1 MSVKLEVT
9 EMRLIVIL
17 YKNNIQRVDQFSVV
31 CCFIDI
37 DICKYEKPGVVRGHN
52 KGIRWLKATEQTEQ
66 LLAEELV
73 RSYLSRFWPLCKFK
87 YNFTQSNVF
96 VYPAEGHS

>member
-9 EMRLIVIL
+9 EMRFSVIL

-31 CCFIDI
+31 VALS
-37 DICKYEKPGVVRGHN
+37 ICKYEKPGVVRGHN

-73 RSYLSRFWPLCKFK
+73 R
-87 YNFTQSNVF
+87 
-96 VYPAEGHS
+96 

>member
-1 MSVKLEVT
+1 MRLISYEGVKLIKKKKFVVIMSVKLEVT
-9 EMRLIVIL
+9 EMRFSVIL

-52 KGIRWLKATEQTEQ
+52 KGIR
-66 LLAEELV
+66 
-73 RSYLSRFWPLCKFK
+73 
-87 YNFTQSNVF
+87 
-96 VYPAEGHS
+96 

>member
-9 EMRLIVIL
+9 EMRFSVIL

-37 DICKYEKPGVVRGHN
+37 CKY
-52 KGIRWLKATEQTEQ
+52 
-66 LLAEELV
+66 
-73 RSYLSRFWPLCKFK
+73 
-87 YNFTQSNVF
+87 
-96 VYPAEGHS
+96 

>member
-9 EMRLIVIL
+9 EMRFSVIL

-37 DICKYEKPGVVRGHN
+37 DICKYEKSGVVRGHN
-52 KGIRWLKATEQTEQ
+52 KGIR
-66 LLAEELV
+66 
-73 RSYLSRFWPLCKFK
+73 
-87 YNFTQSNVF
+87 
-96 VYPAEGHS
+96 

>member
-9 EMRLIVIL
+9 EMRFSVIL
-17 YKNNIQRVDQFSVV
+17 YKNNIQWVDQFSVV

-52 KGIRWLKATEQTEQ
+52 KEIRWLKATEQTEQ

-73 RSYLSRFWPLCKFK
+73 R
-87 YNFTQSNVF
+87 
-96 VYPAEGHS
+96 